1 MAFKGVQHLLS
12 TFVLISVVFSLKNA
26 QQIDSSREDSS
37 IDTLSD
43 NVSNNLNGNINESR
57 PYIEGDQIIEAR
69 RGKSV
74 SMKCVVHNTKNYKI
88 AWYFNGIILGLGN
101 LRIRDD
107 KRISVE
113 NLQSNE
119 WKLNIDS
126 ISEADEG
133 YYSCRLSNGM
143 KKLMFLRV
151 GVPPK
156 FTKFTNGNN
165 SSHQVVVETVEHQNV
180 TLSCEAEGNPLPTI
194 YWYKN
199 NELITTGPHLHLTNI
214 TRHSHSEY
222 ECVARNKIEPD
233 PSRHFK
239 LNVLFSANINLMY
252 HLKEHKKKLHYS
264 YNSNS
269 NTDFYKPT
277 EAGNLINDG
286 ELQIVCEILGNPIQ
300 AIHWFKDGLRI
311 KDDTNKH
318 NNVLTSSL
326 EAGDLS
332 RKKKK
337 IITIHTVQH
346 NPHRFVSKLKIKNVN
361 FLDNGDYECQVHG
374 FEGNTSKSVGVNV
387 INTRTENEN
396 EPILNKFIPKQSNKS
411 EKEDGDDDVTSLA
424 NEQPTSRVAIESNYL
439 FHGRG
444 ARSNLTKLDNGY
456 DLIEINAATSAL
468 KQSNYIQ
475 SLILLCI
482 IFKFNLY
489 TFSY

>member
-1 MAFKGVQHLLS
+1 M
-12 TFVLISVVFSLKNA
+12 
-26 QQIDSSREDSS
+26 
-37 IDTLSD
+37 
-43 NVSNNLNGNINESR
+43 
-57 PYIEGDQIIEAR
+57 
-69 RGKSV
+69 
-74 SMKCVVHNTKNYKI
+74 
-88 AWYFNGIILGLGN
+88 
-101 LRIRDD
+101 
-107 KRISVE
+107 
-113 NLQSNE
+113 
-119 WKLNIDS
+119 
-126 ISEADEG
+126 
-133 YYSCRLSNGM
+133 
-143 KKLMFLRV
+143 
-151 GVPPK
+151 
-156 FTKFTNGNN
+156 
-165 SSHQVVVETVEHQNV
+165 

-239 LNVLFSANINLMY
+239 LNVLCKTMRFDFFSLFYLNIYLYIYVQTNIVSANINLMY
-252 HLKEHKKKLHYS
+252 HLKEYKKKLHYS

-346 NPHRFVSKLKIKNVN
+346 NPHRFVSKLKIKV
-361 FLDNGDYECQVHG
+361 
-374 FEGNTSKSVGVNV
+374 
-387 INTRTENEN
+387 
-396 EPILNKFIPKQSNKS
+396 
-411 EKEDGDDDVTSLA
+411 EKEM
-424 NEQPTSRVAIESNYL
+424 I
-439 FHGRG
+439 
-444 ARSNLTKLDNGY
+444 
-456 DLIEINAATSAL
+456 
-468 KQSNYIQ
+468 
-475 SLILLCI
+475 
-482 IFKFNLY
+482 
-489 TFSY
+489 